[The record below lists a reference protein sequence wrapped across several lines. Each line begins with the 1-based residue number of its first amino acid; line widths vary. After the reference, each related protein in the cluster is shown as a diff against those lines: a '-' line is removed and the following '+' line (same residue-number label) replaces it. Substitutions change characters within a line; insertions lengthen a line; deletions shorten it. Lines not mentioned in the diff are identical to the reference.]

1 MIFIVSLLNFQWSTR
16 NVISVTP
23 SVKKS
28 LKCLNILL
36 MLAMINRI
44 LTFLVRLY
52 LVDILED
59 LKNYD
64 EEEDRDGIAW

>member
-1 MIFIVSLLNFQWSTR
+1 M
-16 NVISVTP
+16 ISVTP

-36 MLAMINRI
+36 MLAMTNRI

-52 LVDILED
+52 IVDILLD

-64 EEEDRDGIAW
+64 EGEQRDGVAW